1 MITKLDINLLAL
13 ARQAGKDQT
22 GLPGFYA
29 VSPPRRTARGRAD
42 DSLIILLSCTG
53 GAPFPTNLQ
62 EQWFE
67 RMSQAYFQT
76 PGSTTAAMRTAAQV
90 LNQQLFDRALRGAG
104 TRQGLGLLTL
114 AVMRSEQIFLAQ
126 CGPQHAFVFAPD
138 RLDHFYDLENAGSGL
153 GVARTVAI
161 RFFQSPLHPEEY
173 VLVTHQLPPGW
184 DDATLQSAY
193 GQGLESLRR
202 QLLSAAGTEV
212 NAILVQVQAGHGHM
226 RLLKPK
232 PAPPSSA
239 AETSAQPGPAAPAGP
254 PIETRPSVPAAT
266 DVLVTPPPQT
276 EAQGPED
283 ASVAQTEVAGTA
295 PAESAP
301 AGTATAAPT
310 AEADTGSAQ
319 PPFPA
324 EPPVPVNEQQ
334 TAVSISIQPSPA
346 PSKPQTTPERAS
358 AASRQ
363 PSTAGSSSQ
372 ATGARRLNDR
382 TPSKP
387 IRPRKTFLSILAAP
401 LRKVVSGAGHTVGRT
416 GRAAAGGLR
425 LLIKRLLPDEGL
437 FHLPPSTMI
446 FFAVAIPLI
455 IAIVGGMMYLER
467 GRTQQYQKYY
477 DQAFDIAIQAG
488 QLQDPAQQRAAWGLV
503 LIDLDTAET
512 FRTTA
517 DSKALRMEAQQAL
530 DQNEHVTRIDLQ
542 PAIRGNL
549 DNSVQVS
556 RIVATD
562 EELYLLNAARGNVMR
577 ALYTTRGYEVDTSF
591 RCGKGTYGTIVV
603 GPPLGLVPLPKGNT
617 DNADILAMDENGN
630 RVYCGPGSN
639 LPMAKRVTLPPEW
652 KKPSAITL
660 NPDNLNLYA
669 LDIPANQVWIFQK
682 KQDGEDLW
690 PFFAE
695 EETRNLADVIDI
707 SAASGDLFLLHANG
721 QVSRCTYGQ
730 LEEIPA
736 RCVPLTFTGLPGGR
750 ADGNS
755 VEGVQFWQVVYAPPP
770 GPSLYLLD
778 ASNQAILHF
787 SLLGNFQTQYR
798 SKNPL
803 PTQPAVALAI
813 SPRRSVFIAV
823 GNQVYFTNIP

>member
-29 VSPPRRTARGRAD
+29 VSPPRRTARGRAND
-42 DSLIILLSCTG
+42 YLIILLSCTG

-67 RMSQAYFQT
+67 RMSQAYYQT
-76 PGSTTAAMRTAAQV
+76 PGSTTAAMRAAAQV

-126 CGPQHAFVFAPD
+126 CGPQHAFVIAPD
-138 RLDHFYDLENAGSGL
+138 RLDHFYDPENAGSGL

-161 RFFQSPLHPEEY
+161 RFFQSLLHPNEY

-184 DDATLQSAY
+184 DDASLQSAY
-193 GQGLESLRR
+193 GQGLENVRR
-202 QLLSAAGTEV
+202 RLLNAAGPEV
-212 NAILVQVQAGHGHM
+212 SSILIQVQAGHGHM

-239 AETSAQPGPAAPAGP
+239 AETSAQLESSAPAGP
-254 PIETRPSVPAAT
+254 PVMAGPSVPAAT

-276 EAQGPED
+276 EAAE
-283 ASVAQTEVAGTA
+283 TEH
-295 PAESAP
+295 AESAA

-310 AEADTGSAQ
+310 TEADIRSAQ
-319 PPFPA
+319 PPISA
-324 EPPVPVNEQQ
+324 EPPAPVDEQH
-334 TAVSISIQPSPA
+334 AAAPISAQPSPA
-346 PSKPQTTPERAS
+346 LSKPQTAPERAS

-372 ATGARRLNDR
+372 ASKARRLNDR

-387 IRPRKTFLSILAAP
+387 IQPRKTFLSILAAP
-401 LRKVVSGAGHTVGRT
+401 LRKAVSGAGHAAGRT

-425 LLIKRLLPDEGL
+425 MLIKRLLPDEGL

-488 QLQDPAQQRAAWGLV
+488 QLQDLAQQRAAWGLV

-512 FRTTA
+512 FRTTS
-517 DSKALRMEAQQAL
+517 DSKALRLEAQQAL

-542 PAIRGNL
+542 PAIRGDL
-549 DNSVQVS
+549 DASVQVS

-562 EELYLLNAARGNVMR
+562 EELYLLNAVRGNVMR

-630 RVYCGPGSN
+630 RVYCGPSSD

-660 NPDNLNLYA
+660 NPDNLNLYV
-669 LDIPANQVWIFQK
+669 LDISANQVWIFQK
-682 KQDGEDLW
+682 KEGGEDLW

-695 EETRNLADVIDI
+695 EEPRNLADVIDI
-707 SAASGDLFLLHANG
+707 AAASGDLFLLHANG

-803 PTQPAVALAI
+803 PARPAVALAI

>member
-13 ARQAGKDQT
+13 SRQAGKDQT

-29 VSPPRRTARGRAD
+29 VSPPRRTARSRTD
-42 DSLIILLSCTG
+42 DYLIILLSCTG
-53 GAPFPTNLQ
+53 GASFPTNLQ

-67 RMSQAYFQT
+67 RMSQAYYQT
-76 PGSTTAAMRTAAQV
+76 PGSTTAAMRAAAQV

-114 AVMRSEQIFLAQ
+114 AVVRGEQIYLAQ
-126 CGPQHAFVFAPD
+126 CGPQHAFVIAPD
-138 RLDHFYDLENAGSGL
+138 RLDHFNDPENAGSGL

-161 RFFQSPLHPEEY
+161 RFFQSVLHPNEY
-173 VLVTHQLPPGW
+173 VLVTHQLSSGW
-184 DDATLQSAY
+184 DEPALQSAY
-193 GQGLESLRR
+193 GQGLESVRR
-202 QLLSAAGTEV
+202 RLLSAAGPEV
-212 NAILVQVQAGHGHM
+212 SAVLIQAQAGHGHM

-232 PAPPSSA
+232 ATPPSSA
-239 AETSAQPGPAAPAGP
+239 AEPAARIEPAAPEGSSAVAGP
-254 PIETRPSVPAAT
+254 SVLEGPSVPAAT
-266 DVLVTPPPQT
+266 DVLVTPPPQAEAQERGDTSVT
-276 EAQGPED
+276 EATTVE
-283 ASVAQTEVAGTA
+283 TA
-295 PAESAP
+295 A
-301 AGTATAAPT
+301 AAPT
-310 AEADTGSAQ
+310 AEADTSSAQ
-319 PPFPA
+319 TLTPAKPPA
-324 EPPVPVNEQQ
+324 PVGGQQ
-334 TAVSISIQPSPA
+334 ATAPFSVQPSPA
-346 PSKPQTTPERAS
+346 LSKPQTAPERAS
-358 AASRQ
+358 AARQQ

-372 ATGARRLNDR
+372 ASGARRLNDR
-382 TPSKP
+382 TPAKP
-387 IRPRKTFLSILAAP
+387 IPPRKSFLSILAAP
-401 LRKVVSGAGHTVGRT
+401 LRKLVSGAGHTAGRT

-425 LLIKRLLPDEGL
+425 QLIKRLLPDEGL

-503 LIDLDTAET
+503 LIDLDAAET

-517 DSKALRMEAQQAL
+517 DSKALRLEAQQAL
-530 DQNEHVTRIDLQ
+530 DLNEHVARIDLQ
-542 PAIRGNL
+542 PAIRGDL

-556 RIVATD
+556 RIVATN

-577 ALYTTRGYEVDTSF
+577 ALYTTRGYEIDTSF

-603 GPPLGLVPLPKGNT
+603 GPPVGLVPLPKGNT
-617 DNADILAMDENGN
+617 DKADILAMDENGN
-630 RVYCGPGSN
+630 RVYCGPGSD
-639 LPMAKRVTLPPEW
+639 LPLAKRVTLPPEW

-660 NPDNLNLYA
+660 NPDNLNLYV
-669 LDIPANQVWIFQK
+669 LDIPANQVWIYQK
-682 KQDGEDLW
+682 KQDGEDVW

-695 EETRNLADVIDI
+695 EEPRNLADVIDI
-707 SAASGDLFLLHANG
+707 TAASGDLFLLHANG

-730 LEEIPA
+730 LLEIPA
-736 RCVPLTFTGLPGGR
+736 RCVSVTFTGLPGGR

-755 VEGVQFWQVVYAPPP
+755 IEGLQFWQVVYAPPP

-787 SLLGNFQTQYR
+787 SLLGNFQNQYR

-803 PTQPAVALAI
+803 PAQPAVALAI
-813 SPRRSVFIAV
+813 SPKRSVFIAV

>member
-1 MITKLDINLLAL
+1 MIAKLDINLLAL

-29 VSPPRRTARGRAD
+29 VSPPRRTARGRAND
-42 DSLIILLSCTG
+42 YLIILLSCTG

-67 RMSQAYFQT
+67 RMSQAYYQT
-76 PGSTTAAMRTAAQV
+76 PGSTTAAMRAAAQV

-126 CGPQHAFVFAPD
+126 CGPQHAFVIAPD
-138 RLDHFYDLENAGSGL
+138 RIDHFYDPENAGSGL

-161 RFFQSPLHPEEY
+161 RFFQSLLHPNEY
-173 VLVTHQLPPGW
+173 VLVTHQLPPSW

-193 GQGLESLRR
+193 GQGLESVRR
-202 QLLSAAGTEV
+202 RLLSAAGPEV
-212 NAILVQVQAGHGHM
+212 SSILIQVQAGHGHM

-232 PAPPSSA
+232 AAPPSFA
-239 AETSAQPGPAAPAGP
+239 AETSAQQESLAPAGP
-254 PIETRPSVPAAT
+254 PVVAGPSVPAAT

-276 EAQGPED
+276 EAAE
-283 ASVAQTEVAGTA
+283 TEH
-295 PAESAP
+295 AES
-301 AGTATAAPT
+301 ATAAPT
-310 AEADTGSAQ
+310 TAADMRSAQ
-319 PPFPA
+319 PPISA
-324 EPPVPVNEQQ
+324 EPPAPVNEQG
-334 TAVSISIQPSPA
+334 AAAPISAQPVPA
-346 PSKPQTTPERAS
+346 LSKPQTSPERAS
-358 AASRQ
+358 AASQQ
-363 PSTAGSSSQ
+363 PATAGSSAQ
-372 ATGARRLNDR
+372 ASRARRLNDR

-387 IRPRKTFLSILAAP
+387 IQPRKTFLSILAAP
-401 LRKVVSGAGHTVGRT
+401 LRKVVSGVGHTAGRT
-416 GRAAAGGLR
+416 GRAVAGGLR
-425 LLIKRLLPDEGL
+425 MLIKRLLPDEGL

-488 QLQDPAQQRAAWGLV
+488 QLQDLAQQRAAWGLV

-512 FRTTA
+512 FRTTS
-517 DSKALRMEAQQAL
+517 DSKALRLEAQQAL

-542 PAIRGNL
+542 PAIRGDL
-549 DNSVQVS
+549 DASVQVS

-562 EELYLLNAARGNVMR
+562 EELYLLNAVRGNVMR

-603 GPPLGLVPLPKGNT
+603 GPPLGLVPLPKGNA

-630 RVYCGPGSN
+630 RVYCGPGSD

-660 NPDNLNLYA
+660 NPDNLNLYV

-682 KQDGEDLW
+682 KENGEDLW

-695 EETRNLADVIDI
+695 EEPRNLADVIDI
-707 SAASGDLFLLHANG
+707 AAASGDLFLLHANG

-803 PTQPAVALAI
+803 PAQPAVALAI

>member
-1 MITKLDINLLAL
+1 MIAKLDINLLAL

-76 PGSTTAAMRTAAQV
+76 PGSTTAAMRAAAQV

-114 AVMRSEQIFLAQ
+114 AVIRSEQIFLAQ
-126 CGPQHAFVFAPD
+126 CGPQHAFVIATD
-138 RLDHFYDLENAGSGL
+138 RLDHFYDPENAGSGL

-161 RFFQSPLHPEEY
+161 RFFQSLLHPNEY
-173 VLVTHQLPPGW
+173 VLATHQLPPGW
-184 DDATLQSAY
+184 DDTTLQSAY
-193 GQGLESLRR
+193 GQGLESVRR
-202 QLLSAAGTEV
+202 RLLSAAGPEAS
-212 NAILVQVQAGHGHM
+212 AILIQVQAGHGHM

-232 PAPPSSA
+232 AAPSSSA
-239 AETSAQPGPAAPAGP
+239 AETSAQLGPAIPAGP
-254 PIETRPSVPAAT
+254 TLPAPT
-266 DVLVTPPPQT
+266 DVLVTPPPQA
-276 EAQGPED
+276 EAQEPGEP
-283 ASVAQTEVAGTA
+283 SVAITAGGETPSAETA
-295 PAESAP
+295 PAESA
-301 AGTATAAPT
+301 AAAPT
-310 AEADTGSAQ
+310 TEAELRPAQLPVSAGPSAPVDEQ
-319 PPFPA
+319 HAAAPFP
-324 EPPVPVNEQQ
+324 V
-334 TAVSISIQPSPA
+334 QPSPA
-346 PSKPQTTPERAS
+346 LSKPQASSESAS

-363 PSTAGSSSQ
+363 PSTAGSASQ
-372 ATGARRLNDR
+372 ASSARRLNDR

-401 LRKVVSGAGHTVGRT
+401 LRKAVSGLGHTAGRT

-512 FRTTA
+512 FRSTA
-517 DSKALRMEAQQAL
+517 DSKALRLEAQQAL
-530 DQNEHVTRIDLQ
+530 DQNEHITRIDLQ

-603 GPPLGLVPLPKGNT
+603 GPPLGLVSLPKGNA
-617 DNADILAMDENGN
+617 DNADILAMDESGN
-630 RVYCGPGSN
+630 RVYCGPGSD

-652 KKPSAITL
+652 EKPSAITL
-660 NPDNLNLYA
+660 NPDNLNLYV
-669 LDIPANQVWIFQK
+669 LDIPASQIWIFQK
-682 KQDGEDLW
+682 KEGGEDLW
-690 PFFAE
+690 PFFTPE
-695 EETRNLADVIDI
+695 EPRNLADVIDI
-707 SAASGDLFLLHANG
+707 AAASGDLFLLHANG

-736 RCVPLTFTGLPGGR
+736 RCASVTFSGLPGGR
-750 ADGNS
+750 ADGIS
-755 VEGVQFWQVVYAPPP
+755 VEGVQFWQLVYAPPP

-787 SLLGNFQTQYR
+787 SLLGNFQNQYR

-803 PTQPAVALAI
+803 PAQPAVALAI
-813 SPRRSVFIAV
+813 SPRRSVFVAV
-823 GNQVYFTNIP
+823 GNQIYYTNIP

>member
-1 MITKLDINLLAL
+1 M
-13 ARQAGKDQT
+13 G
-22 GLPGFYA
+22 
-29 VSPPRRTARGRAD
+29 
-42 DSLIILLSCTG
+42 
-53 GAPFPTNLQ
+53 
-62 EQWFE
+62 E
-67 RMSQAYFQT
+67 
-76 PGSTTAAMRTAAQV
+76 
-90 LNQQLFDRALRGAG
+90 
-104 TRQGLGLLTL
+104 
-114 AVMRSEQIFLAQ
+114 
-126 CGPQHAFVFAPD
+126 QHA
-138 RLDHFYDLENAGSGL
+138 
-153 GVARTVAI
+153 
-161 RFFQSPLHPEEY
+161 
-173 VLVTHQLPPGW
+173 
-184 DDATLQSAY
+184 
-193 GQGLESLRR
+193 
-202 QLLSAAGTEV
+202 
-212 NAILVQVQAGHGHM
+212 
-226 RLLKPK
+226 
-232 PAPPSSA
+232 
-239 AETSAQPGPAAPAGP
+239 AAP
-254 PIETRPSVPAAT
+254 ISV
-266 DVLVTPPPQT
+266 
-276 EAQGPED
+276 
-283 ASVAQTEVAGTA
+283 
-295 PAESAP
+295 
-301 AGTATAAPT
+301 
-310 AEADTGSAQ
+310 
-319 PPFPA
+319 
-324 EPPVPVNEQQ
+324 
-334 TAVSISIQPSPA
+334 QPSPA
-346 PSKPQTTPERAS
+346 LSKPQTAPEQAS

-372 ATGARRLNDR
+372 ASSARRLNDR

-387 IRPRKTFLSILAAP
+387 IQPRKTFLSILAAP
-401 LRKVVSGAGHTVGRT
+401 LRKAVSGVGHTAGRT

-467 GRTQQYQKYY
+467 GRTLQYQKYY

-517 DSKALRMEAQQAL
+517 DSKALRLEAQQAL

-542 PAIRGNL
+542 PAIRGDL

-603 GPPLGLVPLPKGNT
+603 GPPVGLVSLPKGNA

-630 RVYCGPGSN
+630 RVYCGPGSD

-660 NPDNLNLYA
+660 NPDNLNLYV

-682 KQDGEDLW
+682 KEDGEDLW

-695 EETRNLADVIDI
+695 EEPRNLADVIDI
-707 SAASGDLFLLHANG
+707 AAASGDLFLLHANG

-736 RCVPLTFTGLPGGR
+736 RCVPVTFTGLPGGR
-750 ADGNS
+750 ADGTS
-755 VEGVQFWQVVYAPPP
+755 VEGTQFWQVVYAPPP

-787 SLLGNFQTQYR
+787 SLLGNFQNQYR

-803 PTQPAVALAI
+803 PAQPAVALAI

-823 GNQVYFTNIP
+823 GNQVYYTNIP